1 MADFLS
7 LGEMLIDFTPAG
19 RTPAGI
25 PLFEQ
30 NPGGAPAN
38 VAVQAAR
45 LGVSAGFIVK
55 VGRDMF
61 GAFLQQTLEQNGVET
76 ANLRFSAETATS
88 LAFVQLSE
96 RGDRDFSF
104 YRDPGADTQ
113 LRFEEVDKT
122 QLDGAKVL
130 CTIFRLYKD
139 YKPFAFFGAAALIFL
154 IAALL
159 LFLPVGIEYLRT
171 GLVPRFPTLIV
182 SVTLGL
188 CALLSFVAGVIL
200 DVVVKKHRQ
209 LFELMLTL
217 MEEGSCRA
225 GQADQKVDR

>member
-45 LGVSAGFIVK
+45 LGVSAGFIGK

-76 ANLRFSAETATS
+76 ANLRFSAEASTS
-88 LAFVQLSE
+88 LAS
-96 RGDRDFSF
+96 
-104 YRDPGADTQ
+104 A
-113 LRFEEVDKT
+113 LRRST
-122 QLDGAKVL
+122 RRSSTARR
-130 CTIFRLYKD
+130 CSASAR
-139 YKPFAFFGAAALIFL
+139 
-154 IAALL
+154 
-159 LFLPVGIEYLRT
+159 
-171 GLVPRFPTLIV
+171 
-182 SVTLGL
+182 
-188 CALLSFVAGVIL
+188 C
-200 DVVVKKHRQ
+200 
-209 LFELMLTL
+209 
-217 MEEGSCRA
+217 C
-225 GQADQKVDR
+225 